1 MKNTVFFI
9 FALNLFVFSGC
20 VTGPYGKIYSKYDK
34 SGNQRIASLRLNK
47 FSREGG
53 SRVMDITFT
62 NLITKSKTSS
72 RIKLFA
78 AADAGETELQK
89 NATMRIN
96 DKEFEIVLQNRRK
109 TTDSYEDP
117 SKKEEERTITY
128 HLLHGESALDNSII
142 EHLKRADELLFSI
155 YINKEIFTYRFS
167 KSEII
172 KIREL
177 YNIAFQ

>member
-1 MKNTVFFI
+1 MLFI
-9 FALNLFVFSGC
+9 FLLTIFVFSGC
-20 VTGPYGKIYSKYDK
+20 LTGPYGKIYSKYDK

-47 FSREGG
+47 FSTEGR

-62 NLITKSKTSS
+62 NIITKSKTSS

-78 AADAGETELQK
+78 AADAGETDLQK
-89 NATMRIN
+89 KATLRIN

-128 HLLHGESALDNSII
+128 HLLHGESSLDNII
-142 EHLKRADELLFSI
+142 VEHLKRADALMFIL
-155 YINKEIFTYRFS
+155 YIDKEIFTYRFS
-167 KSEII
+167 KSEIK

>member
-1 MKNTVFFI
+1 MKNRMLFV
-9 FALNLFVFSGC
+9 FALNIFVFSGC

-34 SGNQRIASLRLNK
+34 SGNQKVASLRLNK
-47 FSREGG
+47 FSTEGR

-62 NLITKSKTSS
+62 KFITKSKTSS
-72 RIKLFA
+72 KIKLFA
-78 AADAGETELQK
+78 AAETGETELQK
-89 NATMRIN
+89 KTTIRIN
-96 DKEFEIVLQNRRK
+96 DKEFDIILQNRRK
-109 TTDSYEDP
+109 TTGSYEDP

-167 KSEII
+167 KSEIM